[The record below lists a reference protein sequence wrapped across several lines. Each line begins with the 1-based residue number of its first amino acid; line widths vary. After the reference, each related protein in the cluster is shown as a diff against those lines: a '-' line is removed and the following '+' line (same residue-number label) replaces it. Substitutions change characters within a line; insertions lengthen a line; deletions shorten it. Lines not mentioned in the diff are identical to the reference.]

1 MNTKNIKTELQNAP
15 LDKKAGI
22 KLIKLTG
29 DENISVYA
37 AEIAPKTKL
46 NPHFHSHGIETY
58 QIFKGNGIMK
68 IGKRTNNNTVEW
80 IESINVQE
88 GDCFCISEGSVHQ
101 LINASLETLQAIFL
115 CPESHLGKDRFFIQA
130 NDI

>member
-15 LDKKAGI
+15 LDKNAGI

-37 AEIAPKTKL
+37 AEIAPQTEL
-46 NPHFHSHGIETY
+46 NPHFHLHGIETY

-68 IGKRTNNNTVEW
+68 VGNKVNSSVEW
-80 IESINVQE
+80 IESVNVQE
-88 GDCFCISEGSVHQ
+88 GDCFFINEGSVHQ
-101 LINASLETLQAIFL
+101 LINNTREPLQAVFSCSEL
-115 CPESHLGKDRFFIQA
+115 HLGQDRHFIR
-130 NDI
+130 IK